1 MYIVRTSICG
11 PSPLWL
17 TEDFAAL
24 LHVQGAGWS
33 VVELYFG
40 DVRLPQAPAVFVCL
54 RWVVCVACTPRTPTM
69 VVCTYPGRRRGRG
82 RFSSVL
88 VLAFVFAFRIG
99 SYFLANT
106 IHPSLPP
113 RRGIRGALMSGD
125 SWVSYF
131 TRDDESSNIP
141 DCFEADEWT
150 RLLVVGIKTI
160 AGIDWESMVISRA
173 GLSHND
179 YHVVVDSIF

>member
-1 MYIVRTSICG
+1 MWTFTALVDWGFRG
-11 PSPLWL
+11 PVACPRSRMECCRALFWWRSV
-17 TEDFAAL
+17 AA
-24 LHVQGAGWS
+24 G
-33 VVELYFG
+33 
-40 DVRLPQAPAVFVCL
+40 PAVFVCL
-54 RWVVCVACTPRTPTM
+54 RWVVCVACTPRTPTI

-113 RRGIRGALMSGD
+113 WRGIRGALMSGD

-131 TRDDESSNIP
+131 TRDDESSKIR
-141 DCFEADEWT
+141 DGFEADEWT